1 MDKTKW
7 VVNIKTD
14 FGVEDKDCDLTD
26 EKVYLESEQF
36 FNSFE
41 DAKLFFKSK
50 LKEFSS
56 DTFLSYK
63 EEGSIYFFINNAFE
77 NDNRIDKYLLLISK
91 FINGENIIDYDSDEI
106 ITGDLLRIDFKLKPK
121 TLEIKS
127 HHKEIVGFLPKLYL
141 NAFEMDNPNKQYTFY
156 VEGSMGIGYLRIR
169 LKKVSV

>member
-14 FGVEDKDCDLTD
+14 IGVEDKDYDITD
-26 EKVYLESEQF
+26 EKVYLESEQS

-63 EEGSIYFFINNAFE
+63 EEGSIYFFINNAFS
-77 NDNRIDKYLLLISK
+77 NDNRIEKYLLLISK
-91 FINGENIIDYDSDEI
+91 FINGGRITELDSDEI
-106 ITGDLLRIDFKLKPK
+106 ITGGLLKIEYKVKSK

-127 HHKEIVGFLPKLYL
+127 HHKEIVGFLPKFYL

-156 VEGSMGIGYLRIR
+156 VEGSMGIGYLRMR